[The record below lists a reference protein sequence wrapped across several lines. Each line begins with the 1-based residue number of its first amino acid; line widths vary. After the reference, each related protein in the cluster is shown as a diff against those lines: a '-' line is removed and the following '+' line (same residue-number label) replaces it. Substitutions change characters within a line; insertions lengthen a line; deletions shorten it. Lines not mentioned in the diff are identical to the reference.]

1 MAANYTITTAALN
14 TRRWQWLCLFL
25 PFAATSGMQDHPN
38 LGLPRSDLK
47 AAPALTSHFRKPKG
61 VGL

>member
-14 TRRWQWLCLFL
+14 TPRWQWLCLFL
-25 PFAATSGMQDHPN
+25 PFAATSGMRDHPN

>member
-1 MAANYTITTAALN
+1 MAANYTITTAAL
-14 TRRWQWLCLFL
+14 
-25 PFAATSGMQDHPN
+25 MQDHPN